1 MKQVLRVVFVC
12 SLVFLAA
19 APAAVARTATLGW
32 VTQSSPTTS
41 RLTAVSAADAHDVW
55 AVGASSTLLATT
67 TGGSAWQVGTDPSAY
82 AGSEYFYDVAAVAP
96 GVCRAVG
103 ANGIILKDTAGSDWV
118 QRTFAIPQRSR
129 RCDCRGS
136 NGTPGS
142 AAARHSCSSPPTAV
156 RNGPCRRRPTKPRA
170 ASRLRTSRSP
180 TPSTAGRWAGK
191 ARSSPPRTAARR
203 GRPRHHR
210 LR

>member
-32 VTQSSPTTS
+32 VAQSSPTTS

-96 GVCRAVG
+96 GVCWAVG

-118 QRTFAIPQRSR
+118 QQTSPSPNGLAGVTAVTQRTPDMR
-129 RCDCRGS
+129 RL
-136 NGTPGS
+136 GTR
-142 AAARHSCSSPPTAV
+142 ARH
-156 RNGPCRRRPTKPRA
+156 RRRRYEINRA
-170 ASRLRTSRSP
+170 DVGLQS
-180 TPSTAGRWAGK
+180 
-191 ARSSPPRTAARR
+191 R
-203 GRPRHHR
+203 GRPAA
-210 LR
+210 